1 MSELDAKKKQE
12 IKRMVAI
19 LEQIDLPGILVLSR
33 DANTL
38 LIRQQEAEK
47 QMEKAVYMD
56 YRIRCPH
63 CGRFGDFHV
72 CTPEELQEEKEM

>member
-1 MSELDAKKKQE
+1 MSELDAKKRQE

-19 LEQIDLPGILVLSR
+19 LEKIDLPGIMVLSW

-47 QMEKAVYMD
+47 QMEKA
-56 YRIRCPH
+56 
-63 CGRFGDFHV
+63 G
-72 CTPEELQEEKEM
+72 

>member
-33 DANTL
+33 ETLPSL
-38 LIRQQEAEK
+38 LI
-47 QMEKAVYMD
+47 
-56 YRIRCPH
+56 P
-63 CGRFGDFHV
+63 
-72 CTPEELQEEKEM
+72 

>member
-1 MSELDAKKKQE
+1 MSELDAKKRQE

-19 LEQIDLPGILVLSR
+19 LEQIDLPGIMVLSR

-47 QMEKAVYMD
+47 QMEKA
-56 YRIRCPH
+56 
-63 CGRFGDFHV
+63 G
-72 CTPEELQEEKEM
+72 